1 MITEKK
7 IAFIGGINGGIGSAL
22 TNILYNQGWAV
33 LGFSRSGDSVEG
45 AEKVWSADA
54 SKAEAFENLAA
65 TLLDE
70 YGAPTAYFHCIGSI
84 FLKPAHLTKP
94 EEFDGILQKNLY
106 SAFHALRLLADP
118 IGKNGGGSLTFVSTV
133 AARTGLPNH
142 ETIAAAKAGLEGLVR
157 GAASTYA
164 PRKVRV
170 NAVAPG
176 LVETPAAKGI
186 IGSEMAKKASA
197 AMYPLNRIGQ
207 PEEVA
212 SLMAWLAGADAEWV
226 TGQIWNIDGGMGH
239 LRPKP
244 KV

>member
-1 MITEKK
+1 MTTQTK
-7 IAFIGGINGGIGSAL
+7 IALIGGINGGIGSAL
-22 TNILYNQGWAV
+22 TAHLKKHGWTV
-33 LGFSRSGDSVEG
+33 LGFSRSGESIEG
-45 AEKVWSADA
+45 ARKVWSADA
-54 SKAEAFENLAA
+54 TQAEALENLIA
-65 TLLDE
+65 TVLDE

-84 FLKPAHLTKP
+84 FLKPVHLTKP
-94 EEFDGILQKNLY
+94 QEFEEVLQKNLY

-118 IGKNGGGSLTFVSTV
+118 IGKNGGGSMTFVSTV

-164 PRKVRV
+164 PRKVRI
-170 NAVAPG
+170 NAVALG
-176 LVETPAAKGI
+176 LVDTPGAKGI
-186 IGSEMAKKASA
+186 ISSDAAKKASA
-197 AMYPLNRIGQ
+197 AMHPLNRIGK

-212 SLMAWLAGADAEWV
+212 SLMAWLAGEEGDWV

-239 LRPKP
+239 LRSKP